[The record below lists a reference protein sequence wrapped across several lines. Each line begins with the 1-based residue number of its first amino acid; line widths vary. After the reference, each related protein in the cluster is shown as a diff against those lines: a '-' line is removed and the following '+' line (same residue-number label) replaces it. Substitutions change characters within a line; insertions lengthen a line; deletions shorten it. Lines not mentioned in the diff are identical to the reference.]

1 MIPEK
6 VRLLYFSNEQKPVDW
21 SLGNITVVPPSV
33 QQVLTELSAILS
45 QEQLPEWLLCWDA
58 SFGMPDVSVIEHLCD
73 KPVDVWHAG
82 LMCGLG
88 NLPDVLN
95 YVHPTWMYNK
105 NAAKD
110 TEHTSFRLSIRA
122 CLINTAALARLDKLP
137 GGYLSIDMFGIALG
151 YKMLKQGAII
161 RYTPRL
167 VGKELSIEQPSLY
180 DEWVFAR
187 QFFTA
192 KWQAWTLLN
201 KKGFTA
207 NYRNWI
213 KTGTVKKQATAPFL
227 HSSLTVAEEVNN
239 AEKISVL
246 APTLNRYSY
255 LMNELEQLSVQ
266 TVLPFEIL
274 ITDQTDKKDRQNLDF
289 SNYPNLVIKYF
300 PQEEKGQCIA
310 WNKLLQ
316 EAKGDYVLFLGDDAD
331 GIEPRFIEKL
341 LATLKRFDC
350 DMVASNVVEIGM
362 PQQPVNHHYYM
373 ADTFPIT
380 LIKRSVVAEA
390 GFMDM
395 FFNRNIRA
403 DHDLAMRC
411 HLNGSRMVF
420 DSSAVILHHRAPVG
434 GLRTHNARVI
444 TNHISKNSLTKFAV
458 PASSEIYLVKKYYSP
473 LQYKNYIRIRYFN
486 QLVVKGN
493 VVRKVLRI
501 LVFLYKLPSIRR
513 SYKTNL
519 QAAEKALSG
528 D

>member
-1 MIPEK
+1 MLPDNIH
-6 VRLLYFSNEQKPVDW
+6 LLHIGGGAVDW
-21 SLGNITVVPPSV
+21 RLGETIQTAPNVEEIIVVLERFRK
-33 QQVLTELSAILS
+33 QNKG
-45 QEQLPEWLLCWDA
+45 WLLCWHQA
-58 SFGMPDVSVIEHLCD
+58 LGSPDIDLIKMLVEES
-73 KPVDVWHAG
+73 VDVWHAG
-82 LMCGLG
+82 LMCGLDA
-88 NLPDVLN
+88 LPDVLN

-110 TEHTSFRLSIRA
+110 TEHSSFRLSIRA
-122 CLINTAALARLDKLP
+122 CLINIHALAKLDALP
-137 GGYLSIDMFGIALG
+137 ARYSSIDMFGIALG
-151 YKMLKQGAII
+151 YKMLKQGAIV
-161 RYTPRL
+161 RYSPKL
-167 VGKELSIEQPSLY
+167 VGKEISVEQPSLY

-187 QFFTA
+187 QFFSA
-192 KWQAWTLLN
+192 KWQVWTLLN

-207 NYRNWI
+207 NYKNWI
-213 KTGTVKKQATAPFL
+213 KTSSVKKQIATPSL
-227 HSSLTVAEEVNN
+227 HSSLPSAEEIS
-239 AEKISVL
+239 AEKVSVL

-266 TVLPFEIL
+266 TILPYEVL
-274 ITDQTDKKDRQNLDF
+274 ITDQTDKADRQQLDF
-289 SNYPNLVIKYF
+289 SKYPNLAIRYF

-331 GIEPRFIEKL
+331 GIEPNFIEKL
-341 LATLKRFDC
+341 LTSLKRFDC
-350 DMVASNVVEIGM
+350 DMVASNVIEIGI

-373 ADTFPIT
+373 ADTFPIA

-411 HLNGSRMVF
+411 HLNGSRMIF

-444 TNHISKNSLTKFAV
+444 TNHISRNSLTKFAV

-473 LQYKNYIRIRYFN
+473 LQYKTYIRIKYFN
-486 QLVVKGN
+486 QLMVTGGLF
-493 VVRKVLRI
+493 RKVLRT
-501 LVFLYKLPSIRR
+501 LVFLYKLPSIRK

-519 QAAEKALSG
+519 LAAEKALAG
-528 D
+528 H